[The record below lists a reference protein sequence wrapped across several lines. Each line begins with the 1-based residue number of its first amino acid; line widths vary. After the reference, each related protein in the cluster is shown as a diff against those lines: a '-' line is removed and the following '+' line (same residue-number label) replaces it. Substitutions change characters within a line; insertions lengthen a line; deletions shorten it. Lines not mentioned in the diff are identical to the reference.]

1 MLWKEVKWSQ
11 KFLHLGQLRRKHKKF
26 LNSKTAQPPHK
37 PVQIYFIKIAGRT
50 TYIQR
55 NLISKKLRTTTNDSR
70 LSSLYSS
77 DDQMHLV
84 FHKNSSP
91 HDLYTTKIWFQE
103 ARTTTNDSGLSS
115 LLQFWWSNAFSV
127 CCEKKSSEAKGFLTR
142 WRGEK
147 EVVVMAR
154 GQSFTLFYVRHA
166 SDMK

>member
-1 MLWKEVKWSQ
+1 MSISTTHNIQ
-11 KFLHLGQLRRKHKKF
+11 SHLDQLRRKHKKF

-37 PVQIYFIKIAGRT
+37 PVQIYFIKIARRT
-50 TYIQR
+50 TCIQR
-55 NLISKKLRTTTNDSR
+55 
-70 LSSLYSS
+70 SS
-77 DDQMHLV
+77 DN
-84 FHKNSSP
+84 HKWLWIVKSV
-91 HDLYTTKIWFQE
+91 
-103 ARTTTNDSGLSS
+103 
-115 LLQFWWSNAFSV
+115 QFWWSNAFSV